1 MTLKFEDGS
10 KAETWK
16 VCAVR
21 QRTRRLR
28 ADVPI
33 MAMDLRGVTKCAPR
47 TRVEPFFNRDGDSAE
62 ERGATRYLGVY
73 LSFAGWQVKKEVLL
87 RMTRALNFETMAT
100 RPSFTQLVDIV
111 RCLLI
116 SRSTYPRHLMPDDT
130 TYTNYIRAPITK
142 AAMGIIGL
150 QGHETGD
157 SPAAALLFS
166 PKEGLGLGMP
176 DPETAGLAMD
186 ARRLCDGLESTD
198 DRQAA
203 AIWIALK
210 ESIYEKTG
218 TSRGSEGA
226 YTTVI
231 GRLPSSTSKAQHL
244 YI

>member
-1 MTLKFEDGS
+1 
-10 KAETWK
+10 
-16 VCAVR
+16 
-21 QRTRRLR
+21 
-28 ADVPI
+28 
-33 MAMDLRGVTKCAPR
+33 
-47 TRVEPFFNRDGDSAE
+47 
-62 ERGATRYLGVY
+62 
-73 LSFAGWQVKKEVLL
+73 
-87 RMTRALNFETMAT
+87 
-100 RPSFTQLVDIV
+100 
-111 RCLLI
+111 
-116 SRSTYPRHLMPDDT
+116 
-130 TYTNYIRAPITK
+130 
-142 AAMGIIGL
+142 MGIIGL
-150 QGHETGD
+150 HGHETGD

-203 AIWIALK
+203 AIWTALK

-218 TSRGSEGA
+218 TSRGNEGA